1 MTPSGQ
7 TLCLCMI
14 VKNEAP
20 VIRRCLDSARPI
32 IDYWV
37 IIDTGSTDGTQD
49 IVRAA
54 LHDLPG
60 ALVERPWRDF
70 AFNRTESLALARPN
84 GDYSLIIDADDVL
97 VIPEH
102 FHMPDLDADSY
113 SIDIDFNGVRYLR
126 PQIVK
131 ATLPWR
137 YEGVL
142 HEYLACDG
150 ARTSGHLPLVLRI
163 NHDGA
168 RRRDPQT
175 YRKDAELLE
184 SALTTEVNPFLRARY
199 TFYLA
204 QSYRD
209 CGETQKAIMAY
220 HNRAAMGYWSEEIF
234 VSLYQAARLMEAQGD
249 DSEDVL
255 STYQRASDICPSR
268 AEALHGASR
277 LCRKLGYNERGHAIA
292 KLAID
297 LSAPSDGLFVEQ
309 WIYDYGALDEFVINA
324 YWAGYYHDC
333 LDASLRAL
341 ASGKI
346 PPAEQ
351 SRFVQNAQFALGLL
365 PKEQAS
371 APPKPPSAPSLPV
384 IGVRDLQARLPD
396 PAPRILVAILAKQKE
411 PVLRL
416 YLACLEA
423 LDYPKS
429 SIVLYI
435 KTNNNN
441 DRTRDILQEW
451 VQRVSA
457 DYAHVDFDDTD
468 VAEQVQSFGVHEWN
482 ATRFKVLAAIRNT
495 SLRKTI
501 EHACAFYFV
510 VDVDNF
516 IAAQTL
522 RELVALNLP
531 IVAPL
536 LRHVD
541 PTSRYSNFHADIDR
555 NGYFVDSPRYDQIL
569 WRELVGLFEVP
580 VVHCTYLI
588 RADVLSHLNYEDGS
602 GRYEYVIF
610 SDKARSHGI
619 PQYFDNRQVYG
630 LLTLNDDAPEL
641 IFGQLE
647 TIEQALGRERAVA
660 KP

>member
-7 TLCLCMI
+7 MLCLCMI

-20 VIRRCLDSARPI
+20 VIRRCLDSVRPL
-32 IDYWV
+32 IDRWV
-37 IIDTGSTDGTQD
+37 VVDTGSTDGTQD
-49 IVRAA
+49 IVRAT

-60 ALVERPWRDF
+60 TLVERPWRDF
-70 AFNRTESLALARPN
+70 AFNRTESLALARPD
-84 GDYSLIIDADDVL
+84 GDYSLIIDADDAL
-97 VIPEH
+97 EIPED

-113 SIDIDFNGVRYLR
+113 SVTIDFNGVRYLR

-131 ATLPWR
+131 AVLPWR

-142 HEYLACDG
+142 HEYLACDE
-150 ARTSGHLPLVLRI
+150 ARTSSHLPLVLRI

-184 SALTTEVNPFLRARY
+184 RALATEVDPFLRGRY

-209 CGETQKAIMAY
+209 CGETQKSITAY
-220 HNRAAMGYWSEEIF
+220 HSRAAMGYWSEEIF
-234 VSLYQAARLMEAQGD
+234 VSLCQAARLMEARGD
-249 DSEDVL
+249 DPEEIL
-255 STYQRASDICPSR
+255 AIYQRATDASPSR

-277 LCRKLGYNERGHAIA
+277 LCRKLGHNERGHAIA

-297 LSAPSDGLFVEQ
+297 LPVPAEGLFVEQ
-309 WIYDYGALDEFVINA
+309 WIYAYGALDEFAINA
-324 YWAGYYHDC
+324 YWAGYYRDC

-341 ASGKI
+341 ASGKV
-346 PPAEQ
+346 PPTEQ
-351 SRFVQNAQFALGLL
+351 SRFVQNAQFALDQM
-365 PKEQAS
+365 PKERTSARPGPSSAQSAS
-371 APPKPPSAPSLPV
+371 A
-384 IGVRDLQARLPD
+384 IDVRDLQARLHD
-396 PAPRILVAILAKQKE
+396 PAPRVLVAILAKQKE

-416 YLACLEA
+416 HLAYLEA

-435 KTNNNN
+435 KTNNNT
-441 DRTRDILQEW
+441 DLTGDILREW

-457 DYAHVDFDDTD
+457 DYAHVEFDDTD

-482 ATRFKVLAAIRNT
+482 TTRFRVLAAIRNA

-516 IAAQTL
+516 LAAQTL

-555 NGYFVDSPRYDQIL
+555 NGYFVDSPRYNQIL
-569 WRELVGLFEVP
+569 RREFAGLFEVP

-588 RADVLSHLNYEDGS
+588 RADVLSHLGYDDGS
-602 GRYEYVIF
+602 GRYEYVVF
-610 SDKARSHGI
+610 SDTARSHGI
-619 PQYFDNRQVYG
+619 LQYLDNRQVYG
-630 LLTLNDDAPEL
+630 LLTLNDDDPEL
-641 IFGQLE
+641 ISGQLE
-647 TIEQALGRERAVA
+647 TIKKAVWS
-660 KP
+660 KN